1 MRGLVL
7 ALVVA
12 GRSLGAQ
19 MLSHANTTQGWFS
32 GLGQYLT
39 LTLAMGA
46 APMEVRGATSALL
59 TLPGEPGGAPQ
70 TWAIQFKPAPRRV
83 MAGSVFGQLQHR
95 ASGIGVGLEWMGGH
109 DWSALRYGVS
119 LERARQIRTS
129 PLSVTGSVAYSRMD
143 AQTTI
148 ARTVIGG
155 DGMLTSSNGQRYR
168 SDSLYTTLGGS
179 YATDAAVGLR
189 WAHEGGFAFVQSG
202 YRFTNDVTS
211 WGMDPRVVRH
221 ERELSQATWSDVRP
235 RVRLSGAIARIG
247 LGIYLARDK

>member
-1 MRGLVL
+1 MRGFVL

-12 GRSLGAQ
+12 GRPLGAQ

-39 LTLAMGA
+39 LSVSMGA
-46 APMEVRGATSALL
+46 APMQVHGATSATL
-59 TLPGEPGGAPQ
+59 TLPDGGAPQ
-70 TWAIQFKPAPRRV
+70 TWAIQFKPAPTRA
-83 MAGSVFGQLQHR
+83 MAASVFGQLQHR
-95 ASGIGVGLEWMGGH
+95 ASGIGVDLEWMGGH
-109 DWSALRYGVS
+109 DWSAFRYGVS

-148 ARTVIGG
+148 ARTVVGG

-179 YATDAAVGLR
+179 FATDAAVGLR

-221 ERELSQATWSDVRP
+221 ERELSQATWSDARP
-235 RVRLSGAIARIG
+235 RVHLGGAIARIG
-247 LGIYLARDK
+247 FGIYLGRDN